1 MKSGTSKNQL
11 NIPIATNFEIES
23 LGSKNHS
30 ENFSKKLQNGS
41 FNSYKIARV
50 TDKTDA
56 DKNTLSPTS
65 TSNQASQFKVKRNS
79 ITPLQRLAMMNTIK
93 ANEKPVKKPV
103 EPPKPVPPQIS
114 EEKKKELQ
122 KQLAALIMNFR
133 KNKKAENKDIDQSQK
148 SAALLRFEEAM
159 NEEHQEAAWRSQLRE
174 AGAWSSQ
181 CCSRSREAVN
191 DHDGLQNL

>member
-65 TSNQASQFKVKRNS
+65 TSNQASQFKVKS
-79 ITPLQRLAMMNTIK
+79 
-93 ANEKPVKKPV
+93 V
-103 EPPKPVPPQIS
+103 
-114 EEKKKELQ
+114 
-122 KQLAALIMNFR
+122 
-133 KNKKAENKDIDQSQK
+133 NKKIPIPRCLWVGILWGHWSTP
-148 SAALLRFEEAM
+148 RR
-159 NEEHQEAAWRSQLRE
+159 RSPLNR
-174 AGAWSSQ
+174 
-181 CCSRSREAVN
+181 
-191 DHDGLQNL
+191 

>member
-30 ENFSKKLQNGS
+30 ENFSKKHQNGS

-159 NEEHQEAAWRSQLRE
+159 KVRYNITQI
-174 AGAWSSQ
+174 
-181 CCSRSREAVN
+181 
-191 DHDGLQNL
+191 QNQNVADLF